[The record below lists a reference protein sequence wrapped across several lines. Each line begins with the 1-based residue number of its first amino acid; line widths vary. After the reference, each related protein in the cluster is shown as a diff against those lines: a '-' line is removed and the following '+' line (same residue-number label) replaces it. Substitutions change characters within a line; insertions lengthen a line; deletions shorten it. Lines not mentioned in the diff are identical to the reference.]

1 MPPEIES
8 GDSVHSLLQSE
19 IDGNAHSNRYSDAAL
34 AARLESG
41 EADHAEGLGIETRRN
56 AE

>member
-1 MPPEIES
+1 
-8 GDSVHSLLQSE
+8 LQSE